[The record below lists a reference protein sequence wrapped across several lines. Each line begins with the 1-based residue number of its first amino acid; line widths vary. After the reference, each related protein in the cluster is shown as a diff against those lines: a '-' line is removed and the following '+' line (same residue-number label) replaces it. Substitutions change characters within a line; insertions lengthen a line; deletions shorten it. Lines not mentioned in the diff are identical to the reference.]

1 VLKLRWE
8 TLSVLV
14 GREAVAVAVVLATT
28 FGGWGTQHALASNA
42 AARAAKVHVT
52 RTVDPAEAVFAF
64 ADDLD
69 AVNYQIA
76 YLPDSRNDD
85 RLIAAC
91 QAVFADQPKF
101 QAALQASDKTKDIA
115 NDLLAEAEPTIEVC
129 FDPLSADEDAEG
141 RAAEGFAAFHES
153 AFDFASVLQK

>member
-1 VLKLRWE
+1 MRWE
-8 TLSVLV
+8 TLGVLV

-28 FGGWGTQHALASNA
+28 FGGWGTQHAMASNA
-42 AARAAKVHVT
+42 AARAAKKHVAH
-52 RTVDPAEAVFAF
+52 VADPAEAVFAF

-76 YLPDSRNDD
+76 YTPETRNPD

-101 QAALQASDKTKDIA
+101 QAALQASASDKTKDIA
-115 NDLLAEAEPTIEVC
+115 DDLLAEAEPTVEVC
-129 FDPLSADEDAEG
+129 SDPLSADEDAEG

-153 AFDFASVLQK
+153 AFDFASVLKK